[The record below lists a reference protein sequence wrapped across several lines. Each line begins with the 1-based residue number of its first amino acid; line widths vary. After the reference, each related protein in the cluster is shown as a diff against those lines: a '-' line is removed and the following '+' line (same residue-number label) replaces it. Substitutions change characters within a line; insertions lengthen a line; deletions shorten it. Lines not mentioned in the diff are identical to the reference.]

1 MNARMKRHRFGVSYK
16 GDSKFPYTT
25 EQIALV
31 LNYLDNILKEEDY
44 GASTP
49 VKEKEA
55 NGAKVIDMP
64 IFSVI
69 KEEPKAAITACGI
82 SAGEAKNWAKE

>member
-16 GDSKFPYTT
+16 GDSKFPYTA
-25 EQIALV
+25 EQIAQV
-31 LNYLDNILKEEDY
+31 LSYLDMTLKEEDY

-49 VKEKEA
+49 IKDKEP
-55 NGAKVIDMP
+55 NCAKVIDMP

-69 KEEPKAAITACGI
+69 KEEPKAAIMACGI

>member
-1 MNARMKRHRFGVSYK
+1 MKRHRFGVSYK
-16 GDSKFPYTT
+16 GNSKFPYTT

-31 LNYLDNILKEEDY
+31 LSYLDKTLKEEDY

-49 VKEKEA
+49 VKEREA
-55 NGAKVIDMP
+55 NCTKVIDMP

-69 KEEPKAAITACGI
+69 KEEPKAAIMPCGI
-82 SAGEAKNWAKE
+82 SAGEAKNWSKE

>member
-16 GDSKFPYTT
+16 GNSKFPYTA

-31 LNYLDNILKEEDY
+31 LNYLDITLKEEDY

-49 VKEKEA
+49 VKEKKA
-55 NGAKVIDMP
+55 NCAKVIDMP
-64 IFSVI
+64 ILNVI
-69 KEEPKAAITACGI
+69 KEEP
-82 SAGEAKNWAKE
+82 